1 MVRFHAFSVFTGSQE
16 PTPTQKQTSMKR
28 ISTFLFALLSACT
41 FSAYAAIVD
50 GTCGDN
56 LTWTLNTKDSTL
68 TISGTGA
75 MANYESSTLVPWYD
89 YKSYIKYITLPD
101 GLTSIGG
108 EAFSGCSSLTSITIP
123 NSVTSIGWAAFEG
136 CSDLTS
142 VTLGNSITTIEYGTF
157 SKCSSLTSVTLGNS
171 VTSIGREAFR
181 DCSSLTSITIPNSVT
196 SIGDWAFYSC
206 SGLTS
211 VTIGNSVTSIG
222 DNAFWCCSNLTSIEI
237 PNSVTSIGVYA
248 FYGCES
254 LTSITIPESVTS
266 IGDGAFG
273 GCSGLTSITIPN
285 SVTSIGD
292 WAFYSCSSLTSITI
306 PNSVTSIGN
315 QAFKYCSSLT
325 SVTIPNNVTSIGN
338 QAFSGCSSLTSI
350 TIPNNVTSIGDWA
363 FYSCYGLTS
372 ITIPNS
378 VTSIGV
384 YAFYGCESLTSI
396 TIPESV
402 TSIGDGAFGECN
414 NIQEVTSYAAT
425 PPAAASCGLNH
436 TSCTLYV
443 PAEYLEAYQNA
454 VWWEDFKKIRAIGS
468 DWDVEFVDWD
478 GTILATMKVPN
489 GEAAT
494 APAAPTREGYT
505 FIGWDKD
512 FSSVIE
518 DMTVTAQYQINRY
531 QVRFYD
537 WNDTLLKTDSVDY
550 QSAAT
555 APADPTRLGYTFI
568 GWDKDFSSITADLD
582 VHAQYEAGADKD
594 LTVVYSDRDNNE
606 ISTQTLTFR
615 IPLAPEIE
623 GFTFLYW
630 QPVAAPIN
638 DMITIQAVYEAT
650 TTAVPEVYVNPANP
664 AQKLI
669 RNGQVYILHEDKMYT
684 ISGQVV
690 K

>member
-1 MVRFHAFSVFTGSQE
+1 MVRFHAFSFIFTGSQE

-28 ISTFLFALLSACT
+28 IFTFFFALLSACT
-41 FSAYAAIVD
+41 FSAYAAIID

-68 TISGTGA
+68 VISGEGE
-75 MANYESSTLVPWYD
+75 MDSYIDMHVFPSWIE
-89 YKSYIKYITLPD
+89 YKSYIKYVTIQDSVTSIGDYTFYLPAEYENIRSITLGNSVKTIGSDAFSSCPS
-101 GLTSIGG
+101 LTSVTIPNSVTSIGG
-108 EAFSGCSSLTSITIP
+108 SAFSGCSSLTSITIP
-123 NSVTSIGWAAFEG
+123 NSVTSIENGVFSS
-136 CSDLTS
+136 CSALTS
-142 VTLGNSITTIEYGTF
+142 V
-157 SKCSSLTSVTLGNS
+157 
-171 VTSIGREAFR
+171 
-181 DCSSLTSITIPNSVT
+181 TIPNSVT
-196 SIGDWAFYSC
+196 SIGDRAFFNC

-222 DNAFWCCSNLTSIEI
+222 SDAFR
-237 PNSVTSIGVYA
+237 
-248 FYGCES
+248 
-254 LTSITIPESVTS
+254 
-266 IGDGAFG
+266 
-273 GCSGLTSITIPN
+273 
-285 SVTSIGD
+285 
-292 WAFYSCSSLTSITI
+292 
-306 PNSVTSIGN
+306 
-315 QAFKYCSSLT
+315 YCS
-325 SVTIPNNVTSIGN
+325 
-338 QAFSGCSSLTSI
+338 
-350 TIPNNVTSIGDWA
+350 
-363 FYSCYGLTS
+363 
-372 ITIPNS
+372 
-378 VTSIGV
+378 
-384 YAFYGCESLTSI
+384 
-396 TIPESV
+396 
-402 TSIGDGAFGECN
+402 
-414 NIQEVTSYAAT
+414 NIQEVTAYMPT
-425 PPAAASCGLNH
+425 PIDAKDCGINPAAA
-436 TSCTLYV
+436 TLYV
-443 PAEYLEAYQNA
+443 PAEYLDIYSNTL
-454 VWWEDFKKIRAIGS
+454 WWEDFAKIRAIGS

-494 APAAPTREGYT
+494 APDAPTREGYT

-638 DMITIQAVYEAT
+638 DMITIQAVYDA

>member
-1 MVRFHAFSVFTGSQE
+1 
-16 PTPTQKQTSMKR
+16 MKR
-28 ISTFLFALLSACT
+28 LFTFLFALLSACT

-56 LTWTLNTKDSTL
+56 LTWTLNTKDSTFV
-68 TISGTGA
+68 ISGEGV
-75 MANYESSTLVPWYD
+75 MWNYEFSLPAPWSD
-89 YKSYIKYITLPD
+89 YRSYIKYVTLPD
-101 GLTSIGG
+101 GLTSIGNY
-108 EAFSGCSSLTSITIP
+108 AFYSCRSLTSVTIPNSVTSIGNSAFNYCSALTSITIP
-123 NSVTSIGWAAFEG
+123 NSVTSIGGYAFE
-136 CSDLTS
+136 
-142 VTLGNSITTIEYGTF
+142 
-157 SKCSSLTSVTLGNS
+157 
-171 VTSIGREAFR
+171 
-181 DCSSLTSITIPNSVT
+181 
-196 SIGDWAFYSC
+196 SC

-211 VTIGNSVTSIG
+211 ITIGNSVTSIR
-222 DNAFWCCSNLTSIEI
+222 D
-237 PNSVTSIGVYA
+237 YA
-248 FYGCES
+248 FQY
-254 LTSITIPESVTS
+254 
-266 IGDGAFG
+266 
-273 GCSGLTSITIPN
+273 CSGLTSITIPN
-285 SVTSIGD
+285 SVTSIGGY
-292 WAFYSCSSLTSITI
+292 AFNGCRNLTSLTLG
-306 PNSVTSIGN
+306 NSVTSIGYA
-315 QAFKYCSSLT
+315 AFW
-325 SVTIPNNVTSIGN
+325 
-338 QAFSGCSSLTSI
+338 GCR
-350 TIPNNVTSIGDWA
+350 
-363 FYSCYGLTS
+363 
-372 ITIPNS
+372 
-378 VTSIGV
+378 
-384 YAFYGCESLTSI
+384 SLTSI

-402 TSIGDGAFGECN
+402 TSIGEGAFGGCN
-414 NIQEVTSYAAT
+414 NIQEVTSCAAT

-478 GTILATMKVPN
+478 GTILATMKVPT

-494 APAAPTREGYT
+494 APDAPTREGYT

-518 DMTVTAQYQINRY
+518 DMTVTALYQINRY

-537 WNDTLLKTDSVDY
+537 WDDTLLKTDSVDH
-550 QSAAT
+550 QAATT
-555 APADPTRLGYTFI
+555 APADPVREGYTFL
-568 GWDKDFSSITADLD
+568 GWDKDFSSITADMD
-582 VHAQYEAGADKD
+582 VYAQYEIGVDKD

-650 TTAVPEVYVNPANP
+650 TAVPEVYVNPANP